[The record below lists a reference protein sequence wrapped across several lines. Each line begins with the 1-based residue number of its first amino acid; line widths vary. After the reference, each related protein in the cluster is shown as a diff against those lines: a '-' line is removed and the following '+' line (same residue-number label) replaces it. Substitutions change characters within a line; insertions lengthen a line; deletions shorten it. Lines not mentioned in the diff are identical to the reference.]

1 MRTRKVLFSVLA
13 IVLLAACVQQNRV
26 SRASPVLQ
34 LEELTWT
41 DIASLDRQKT
51 IWFLTFG
58 NMEEHGPHLP
68 VASDY
73 FQALAVR
80 DGLIER
86 LRAKHPDYTFVL
98 FPVIP
103 LGEGGANDFALE
115 LDHPG
120 TYAVRFETL
129 RNVAIDIGSAIARK
143 GFQHIFLIHGHGTP
157 LHNVAFSEAAAFV
170 SEKRGARMVNIT
182 SYVFGDG
189 FYSDTVL
196 ERHLGQGWQQ
206 RIGFEG
212 HAGAAESSANLAVRP
227 GLVRPE
233 YKELPPFVAADMEAF
248 LSTYAHK
255 EGWRGY
261 WGAPSEAS
269 AALGRDLLADF
280 VSRSERIAEMA
291 LAGEDLSQLPVY
303 PQSLESLLATS
314 AAAQVV
320 GKNIEERYA
329 RDTAEIQEWLKQRQR

>member
-1 MRTRKVLFSVLA
+1 MRTKKLLFSMLA
-13 IVLLAACVQQNRV
+13 VVLLTACAQQNPTANV
-26 SRASPVLQ
+26 SRVLK

-41 DIASLDRQKT
+41 DIANLDREKT

-58 NMEEHGPHLP
+58 NMEQHGPHLP
-68 VASDY
+68 VGSDY
-73 FQALAVR
+73 FQAVGVR

-86 LRAKHPDYTFVL
+86 LRTKHPDFMFVL

-103 LGEGGANDFALE
+103 LGEGGANDVALE

-129 RNVAIDIGSAIARK
+129 RSVAIDIGSAIARK
-143 GFQHIFLIHGHGTP
+143 GFRNLFLIHGHGSP
-157 LHNVAFSEAAAFV
+157 LHNIAFTEAAAFV
-170 SEKRGARMVNIT
+170 SEQRGAHMVNIT
-182 SYVFGDG
+182 SHVFAEG
-189 FYSDTVL
+189 FYSDAVM
-196 ERHLGQGWQQ
+196 EKHLGRSWQQ

-212 HAGAAESSANLAVRP
+212 HAGAGETSANLATRP

-233 YKELPPFVAADMEAF
+233 YKELPPFVAADMAAF
-248 LSTYAHK
+248 MNTYANK
-255 EGWRGY
+255 QLWRGY

-269 AALGRDLLADF
+269 AALGRDLIADF

-303 PQSLESLLATS
+303 PQRGAGS

-320 GKNIEERYA
+320 GKNIEERYSSDA
-329 RDTAEIQEWLKQRQR
+329 AEIQEWLAQRQR

>member
-13 IVLLAACVQQNRV
+13 IVVLAACAQQEPARV
-26 SRASPVLQ
+26 SRVLK

-41 DIASLDRQKT
+41 EIDMLDREKT

-73 FQALAVR
+73 FQALATR
-80 DGLIER
+80 DVLVER
-86 LRAKHPDYTFVL
+86 LRNKHPDYTFVL

-103 LGEGGANDFALE
+103 LGESGANDVALE

-120 TYAVRFETL
+120 TYPVRFETL

-143 GFQHIFLIHGHGTP
+143 GFRHIFLIHNHGAP

-182 SYVFGDG
+182 SYIFADG
-189 FYSDTVL
+189 FYSDAVL

-212 HAGAAESSANLAVRP
+212 HAGAGETSATLALRP
-227 GLVRPE
+227 DLVRPE
-233 YKELPPFVAADMEAF
+233 YKELPPFVAADEEAF
-248 LSTYAHK
+248 LNTYAHK

-269 AALGRDLLADF
+269 AALGRDLIADL

-291 LAGEDLSQLPVY
+291 LAGEDLSKLPVY
-303 PQSLESLLATS
+303 PQRLGAS
-314 AAAQVV
+314 AAAQVI
-320 GKNIEERYA
+320 GKAVEARYA
-329 RDTAEIQEWLKQRQR
+329 SDAAEIQ